1 MLDAL
6 CPDEYLNNPRTCCS
20 VVLYWYSVVLHKD
33 KSCDVH
39 MAYDLLMINIRYS
52 FIFFCKQSPSS
63 QSEHSSQHRQCNC
76 TWGNASIL
84 WILFSGQIIQTGPKF
99 LMRHNQHLVKH
110 RIGEILTEYI
120 SFFLNH
126 ILILWT
132 TQIKSYTHI
141 KTKISLGKWKL
152 IHFLYVC

>member
-6 CPDEYLNNPRTCCS
+6 CPDKYLNNPRTCCS

-52 FIFFCKQSPSS
+52 FMFFCKQSPSS

-84 WILFSGQIIQTGPKF
+84 WILFSGADHSNRSQISHATQPTPCQTQNWRDF
-99 LMRHNQHLVKH
+99 N
-110 RIGEILTEYI
+110 RIYF
-120 SFFLNH
+120 FFL
-126 ILILWT
+126 
-132 TQIKSYTHI
+132 KSYSNLMNNSN
-141 KTKISLGKWKL
+141 KV
-152 IHFLYVC
+152 IHTY